1 MAVSKGKNK
10 SKNRIVPRPE
20 GYTIVKYADGWTLF
34 ISSFG
39 ALIIC
44 GTWGFDL
51 VYIYLG
57 SYFTDLGWLCIIVYF
72 ILYLPLSLIMHKITD
87 VKVNL
92 KITEEGLEQT
102 RLSGSRL
109 YPEYRKIEWEDMKR
123 IYLNGRVK
131 GQNFLITVD
140 NGKNL
145 RIFLPLI
152 QLYEKQKGN
161 SAEEF
166 DFSRDFEIIALKH
179 GFHRKPRRYNNIL
192 CRNKTKQ
199 Q

>member
-1 MAVSKGKNK
+1 MNEEENNAQEQ
-10 SKNRIVPRPE
+10 IVPRLE
-20 GYTIVKYADGWTLF
+20 GYTIVKYAGGWTDF
-34 ISSFG
+34 ISLLG
-39 ALIIC
+39 ALIISC
-44 GTWGFDL
+44 TWGL
-51 VYIYLG
+51 ELAYIYLG

-102 RLSGSRL
+102 RLSGSGL

-131 GQNFLITVD
+131 GQDFLITVD

-179 GFHRKPRRYNNIL
+179 GFHRKPKKYNNIL
-192 CRNKTKQ
+192 CRNKTIQ

>member
-1 MAVSKGKNK
+1 MNEEENNAQEQ
-10 SKNRIVPRPE
+10 IVPRPE
-20 GYTIVKYADGWTLF
+20 GYTIVKYAGGWTDF
-34 ISSFG
+34 ISLLG
-39 ALIIC
+39 ALIISC
-44 GTWGFDL
+44 TWGL
-51 VYIYLG
+51 ELAYIYLG
-57 SYFTDLGWLCIIVYF
+57 SYFTDLGWLYIIVYF
-72 ILYLPLSLIMHKITD
+72 IFCLFLRLIMHKITD

-102 RLSGSRL
+102 RLSGSKL

-131 GQNFLITVD
+131 GQDFLITVCRGV
-140 NGKNL
+140 NF
-145 RIFLPLI
+145 RIFIPVL
-152 QLYEKQKGN
+152 QLFVKQESNYEEN
-161 SAEEF
+161 R
-166 DFSRDFEIIALKH
+166 DFSEKFEMMAIKH

>member
-1 MAVSKGKNK
+1 MNEEENNAQEQ
-10 SKNRIVPRPE
+10 IVPRPE
-20 GYTIVKYADGWTLF
+20 GYTIVKYAGGWTDF
-34 ISSFG
+34 ISLLG
-39 ALIIC
+39 ALIISC
-44 GTWGFDL
+44 IWGL
-51 VYIYLG
+51 ELAYIYLG
-57 SYFTDLGWLCIIVYF
+57 SYFTDLGWLYIIVYF
-72 ILYLPLSLIMHKITD
+72 IFCLFLRLIMHKITD

-92 KITEEGLEQT
+92 KITEEGIEQT

-131 GQNFLITVD
+131 GQDFLITVCRGV
-140 NGKNL
+140 NF
-145 RIFLPLI
+145 RIFIPVL
-152 QLYEKQKGN
+152 QLFVKQESNYEEN
-161 SAEEF
+161 R
-166 DFSRDFEIIALKH
+166 DFSEKFEMMAIKH

>member
-1 MAVSKGKNK
+1 MYEEENNAQEQ
-10 SKNRIVPRPE
+10 IVPRPE
-20 GYTIVKYADGWTLF
+20 GYTIVKYAGGWTDF
-34 ISSFG
+34 ISLLG
-39 ALIIC
+39 ALIISC
-44 GTWGFDL
+44 TWGL
-51 VYIYLG
+51 ELAYIYLG
-57 SYFTDLGWLCIIVYF
+57 SYFTDLGWLYIIVYF
-72 ILYLPLSLIMHKITD
+72 IFCLFLRLIMHKITD

-92 KITEEGLEQT
+92 KITEEGIEQT

-131 GQNFLITVD
+131 GQDFLITVCRGV
-140 NGKNL
+140 NF
-145 RIFLPLI
+145 RIFIPVL
-152 QLYEKQKGN
+152 QLFVKQESNYEEN
-161 SAEEF
+161 R
-166 DFSRDFEIIALKH
+166 DFSEKFEMMAIKH

>member
-1 MAVSKGKNK
+1 MNEEENNAQEQ
-10 SKNRIVPRPE
+10 IVPRPE
-20 GYTIVKYADGWTLF
+20 GYTIVKYAGGWTDF
-34 ISSFG
+34 ISLLG
-39 ALIIC
+39 ALIISC
-44 GTWGFDL
+44 TWGL
-51 VYIYLG
+51 ELAYIYLG
-57 SYFTDLGWLCIIVYF
+57 SYFTDHGWLYIIVYF
-72 ILYLPLSLIMHKITD
+72 IFCLFLRLIMHKITD

-102 RLSGSRL
+102 RLSGSKL

-131 GQNFLITVD
+131 GQDFLITVCRGV
-140 NGKNL
+140 NF
-145 RIFLPLI
+145 RIFIPVL
-152 QLYEKQKGN
+152 QLFVKQESNYEEN
-161 SAEEF
+161 R
-166 DFSRDFEIIALKH
+166 DFSEKFEMMAIKH

>member
-1 MAVSKGKNK
+1 MNEEENNAQEQ
-10 SKNRIVPRPE
+10 IVPRPE
-20 GYTIVKYADGWTLF
+20 GYTIVKYAGGWTDF
-34 ISSFG
+34 ISLLG

-131 GQNFLITVD
+131 GQDFLITVCRGV
-140 NGKNL
+140 NF
-145 RIFLPLI
+145 RIFIPVL
-152 QLYEKQKGN
+152 QLFVKQESNYEEN
-161 SAEEF
+161 R
-166 DFSRDFEIIALKH
+166 DFSEKFEMMAIKH

>member
-1 MAVSKGKNK
+1 MNEEENNAQEQ
-10 SKNRIVPRPE
+10 IVPRLE
-20 GYTIVKYADGWTLF
+20 GYTIVKYAGGWTDF
-34 ISSFG
+34 ISLLG
-39 ALIIC
+39 ALIISC
-44 GTWGFDL
+44 TWGL
-51 VYIYLG
+51 ELAYIYLG

-131 GQNFLITVD
+131 GQDFLITVD

-179 GFHRKPRRYNNIL
+179 GFHRKPKKYNNIL
-192 CRNKTKQ
+192 CRNKTIQ